1 LRTGDLGYLHGG
13 ELVIT
18 GRLKDV
24 LIVRGMK
31 HYPQDLEHTAE
42 HSPGIR
48 PGCAAAFATECGLL
62 GDRIVL
68 VAEADGRLLKTPEM
82 AKTTIMEIRRAVA
95 ELHGVLLEVVVLV
108 APGSVPKTTSGKL
121 QRYACREAYLTD
133 LLPVIAI
140 WRESPREGERCA

>member
-1 LRTGDLGYLHGG
+1 
-13 ELVIT
+13 
-18 GRLKDV
+18 
-24 LIVRGMK
+24 
-31 HYPQDLEHTAE
+31 
-42 HSPGIR
+42 
-48 PGCAAAFATECGLL
+48 LL